1 MTEAPTKKRLRQCH
15 SKYFGGSV
23 LLSPPPDGADNH
35 QALKQPPR
43 AFSLTLPRTSKCTL
57 RVENVGELKQLRN
70 FKIPRSVLKTLE
82 VLRQV
87 DRKFIL
93 VRVTTDESSLGGS
106 LLLCIDQHAADE
118 RVRLERLELELF
130 GPDGDELNIQVST
143 YTQPQLVLLNAKEAQ
158 TLTANEDIVRAWG
171 FEFEFLKNEQT
182 DARLFLYTSVE
193 YQGRNSEYY
202 VELRTT
208 PKIDTRSANAEDF
221 REFIQML
228 AQNAG
233 YWSWTVMRPPVI
245 TRLLHSRACRS
256 AIMFGD
262 FLSVSQ
268 CRELVEDL
276 RECKLPFQCAHGRPS
291 VVPLVEFVR
300 V

>member
-1 MTEAPTKKRLRQCH
+1 M
-15 SKYFGGSV
+15 
-23 LLSPPPDGADNH
+23 
-35 QALKQPPR
+35 
-43 AFSLTLPRTSKCTL
+43 
-57 RVENVGELKQLRN
+57 
-70 FKIPRSVLKTLE
+70 
-82 VLRQV
+82 

-93 VRVTTDESSLGGS
+93 VCVSDDSSSSGS

-143 YTQPQLVLLNAKEAQ
+143 FAQPHLVLLNAKEIQ
-158 TLTANEDIVRAWG
+158 TLTTNEDIARAWG
-171 FEFEFLKNEQT
+171 FDFGFLESEQP
-182 DARLFLYTSVE
+182 DTSLLSTSAE
-193 YQGRNSEYY
+193 HRSDTNDSEYY
-202 VELRTT
+202 VELRAA

-228 AQNAG
+228 AQNTG

-262 FLSVSQ
+262 YLSVSQ
-268 CRELVEDL
+268 CQELVEDL

-291 VVPLVEFVR
+291 VVPLVEFISSD
-300 V
+300 